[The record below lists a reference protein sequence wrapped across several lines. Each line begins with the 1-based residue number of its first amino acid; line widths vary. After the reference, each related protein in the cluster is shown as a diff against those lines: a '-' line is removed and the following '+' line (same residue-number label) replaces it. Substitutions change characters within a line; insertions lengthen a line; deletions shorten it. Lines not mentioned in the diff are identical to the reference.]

1 MYARKLL
8 RFVCKKDYRA
18 QLQKRKVRKIER
30 ERERKRVKEI
40 SINEREEFK
49 GLKQKN
55 FHDHH

>member
-30 ERERKRVKEI
+30 EREKE
-40 SINEREEFK
+40 SERD
-49 GLKQKN
+49 
-55 FHDHH
+55 FH